1 MSSKFKISFEELEE
15 KPPVEEAAEVVAT
28 PEGDQGPEEVKE
40 ESQEKQAK
48 PETELVIYCKVSYF
62 EGLKEAVKKE
72 RHDQYEIK
80 SSQEISGNK
89 GSVRVRKTTDSDG
102 IKFVLTNK
110 VRTENDNLSVAEEFN
125 LDITEEQFQ
134 MFTKIAPSK
143 TIKDRFIFLVKNISV
158 NKYGDETVQIEVPEL
173 KFEVDVFP
181 KEDGGYHEWC
191 KIDIE
196 IDPLLE
202 AINTSGKD
210 ISEFNLNIKVNH
222 LPFKP
227 VESFVGSEATDEQK
241 LILDQFYQEIFFVK
255 L

>member
-1 MSSKFKISFEELEE
+1 MSNKFRITVEELEE
-15 KPPVEEAAEVVAT
+15 NKPPEAQEVVAT
-28 PEGDQGPEEVKE
+28 PEGDQGPAEVPAKV
-40 ESQEKQAK
+40 AK
-48 PETELVIYCKVSYF
+48 PETELVVYCKISYF

-80 SSQEISGNK
+80 SSQELSGNK
-89 GSVRVRKTTDSDG
+89 GCVRVRKTTDSDG
-102 IKFVLTNK
+102 VKYILTNK

-125 LDITEEQFQ
+125 LDITEEQFE

-143 TIKDRFIFLVKNISV
+143 TIKDRFIFLVKNVSV
-158 NKYGDETVQIEVPEL
+158 NKFGDETLQIEVPEL
-173 KFEVDVFP
+173 KFEVDAFP
-181 KEDGGYHEWC
+181 KEDGGYHDWC

-202 AINTSGKD
+202 AINKSGKD
-210 ISEFNLNIKVNH
+210 IGEFSLNIKVNH

-227 VESFVGSEATDEQK
+227 LESFVGSEANDEQNK
-241 LILDQFYQEIFFVK
+241 ILDHFYQNIFKVK

>member
-1 MSSKFKISFEELEE
+1 MKDLKMSKKFRITVEEL
-15 KPPVEEAAEVVAT
+15 VEDQDKQVAT
-28 PEGDQGPEEVKE
+28 PEGDQGPVEAPAKI
-40 ESQEKQAK
+40 AK
-48 PETELVIYCKVSYF
+48 PETELVVYCRISYF

-89 GSVRVRKTTDSDG
+89 GCVRVRKTTDSDG
-102 IKFVLTNK
+102 IKYVLTNK

-125 LDITEEQFQ
+125 LDITEEQFE

-143 TIKDRFIFLVKNISV
+143 TIKDRFIFLVKNVSI
-158 NKYGDETVQIEVPEL
+158 NKFGDESVQIEVPEL

-202 AINTSGKD
+202 VINKTGND
-210 ISEFNLNIKVNH
+210 IEEFNLNIKVNH

-227 VESFVGSEATDEQK
+227 LESFVGSEATDEEK
-241 LILDQFYQEIFFVK
+241 KILDNFYQNIFKVK